1 MEKKLQTQTITAYP
15 LRGMDE
21 RWKTNPTAAARIRD
35 MTWDPREGWR
45 TAGGFGHIIPDDSE
59 GNNAFDT
66 LPAVNS
72 LHWFSQKSGAL
83 QWLIWET
90 ETGLLHAFNGSLS
103 PSGHSNPIWDESA
116 NKFDGSDRSR
126 ATQDT
131 PWGGTQSAVYG
142 DNLYLVNGVDEPLC
156 FDGIKVMR
164 AGFQGKPPP
173 PTAADADIDWL
184 NVSPVEDYQ
193 LGGNLGLGYYQG
205 TCAYRYRL
213 SFINE
218 RGQESRLSDPSE
230 LLEFDNDSAN
240 DRRVAPA
247 MSFPKLPP
255 YATGYRLYR
264 TADIYA
270 GADQPTSR
278 GREDVYY
285 FHSEYHGPCDVFLDP
300 KPDAALGSAVDPDNY
315 GDWPADANIIAVF
328 KNTVFLG
335 TEHGVLFSRAA
346 QPEVFPADNIF
357 ASTLGRPTAMLAT
370 RNALVVWTE
379 RSVALIKGDP
389 VSGFYKQDLF
399 ENVGTSAPKGAAY
412 LPSLGVIFISE
423 TGIWL
428 LKGALENT
436 GTATQL
442 VPLHTQI
449 PELFK
454 RVNTSALV
462 RARMVVYP
470 KDRELWVAVPS
481 QDSHA
486 NDLVLVYHYEIGA
499 WSYRENY
506 PIGDMIVTGDHRGY
520 LLFGSNDGSGTPGIF
535 VYGRGFADKD
545 GTANQPMYETVP
557 MDFGSRYDSVG
568 HTFYVYATVVGY
580 GKNDCSL
587 NVQVNRRGV
596 NIYDSAVGRDQRYAM
611 DANNKDRSSPAND
624 MMPLYDTVSWGDDA
638 KWGKHR
644 PVTIRWDVSSIGE
657 PPVRELQLAFTWT
670 GGERGQIIDWGI
682 SIGLGRKRSIL
693 PMTEVFGGDVP

>member
-156 FDGIKVMR
+156 FDGIKAMR
-164 AGFQGKPPP
+164 AGFVGKPPP
-173 PTAADADIDWL
+173 P
-184 NVSPVEDYQ
+184 NVSEANKDPAGILETSQVSD
-193 LGGNLGLGYYQG
+193 NVGLGFFG
-205 TCAYRYRL
+205 GKVAYRYRL

-218 RGQESRLSDPSE
+218 RGQESPLSEASV
-230 LLEFDNDSAN
+230 LVEFTNSGSA
-240 DRRVAPA
+240 DTRVAPA
-247 MSFPKLPP
+247 LSLPQLP
-255 YATGYRLYR
+255 SYASGYRLYR
-264 TADIYA
+264 TTDVYA
-270 GADQPTSR
+270 GTEEPVTRAVGDLF
-278 GREDVYY
+278 Y
-285 FHSEYHGPCDVFLDP
+285 FHSEISGPADVFQDIT
-300 KPDAALGSAVDPDNY
+300 PDASLGSLVDPEDY
-315 GDWPADANIIAVF
+315 GEWPADADIVAVF

-335 TEHGVLFSRAA
+335 TENGVLFSRAG
-346 QPEVFPADNIF
+346 QPEIFPADNIF
-357 ASTLGRPTAMLAT
+357 TMNLGRATAFLAT

-379 RSVALIKGDP
+379 RSVSLIKGDP
-389 VSGFYKQDLF
+389 VNGFYKQDLF
-399 ENVGTSAPKGAAY
+399 ENVGTSAPRGAAY

-436 GTATQL
+436 GTATEL

-449 PELFK
+449 PDLFE

-462 RARMVVYP
+462 VAKMAVYP

-481 QDSHA
+481 QDSWR
-486 NDLVLVYHYEIGA
+486 NDIVMVYHYEIGA

-506 PIGDMIVTGDHRGY
+506 PIGGLIVTGDHRGY
-520 LLFGSNDGSGTPGIF
+520 LIFGSNDATNTPGVF

-568 HTFYVYATVVGY
+568 HTFYVYATVIGY

-596 NIYDSAVGRDQRYAM
+596 NIYDSAVARDQRYAM
-611 DANNKDRSSPAND
+611 DANNKDRSTPAND
-624 MMPLYDTVSWGDDA
+624 MMPLYDTVSWGDNA

-682 SIGLGRKRSIL
+682 SIGLGRRRSIL